1 MGMQV
6 ARFVPNPE
14 AYWGPKPKAGRPQ
27 RVRPLSFALL
37 PFMHNRIWSLCHF
50 SQALFWGLAH
60 VLLIMHPTPCMCY
73 MTIKTRTLE
82 LGAFIGWRQLDTTLS
97 EWHSVNTSS
106 DIELSAIFKFSSL
119 EMFGFAC
126 MQVMGGQKGE
136 ATARA
141 APTAE
146 AGAADNAAGDAD
158 AAEEPL
164 PAVQNGV
171 NGDAVNKDDKHV
183 DVVMAG
189 ADEAPRT
196 S

>member
-1 MGMQV
+1 M
-6 ARFVPNPE
+6 
-14 AYWGPKPKAGRPQ
+14 
-27 RVRPLSFALL
+27 
-37 PFMHNRIWSLCHF
+37 
-50 SQALFWGLAH
+50 
-60 VLLIMHPTPCMCY
+60 
-73 MTIKTRTLE
+73 
-82 LGAFIGWRQLDTTLS
+82 S
-97 EWHSVNTSS
+97 EWHSINISS

-146 AGAADNAAGDAD
+146 AGPADNAAGDAD

-171 NGDAVNKDDKHV
+171 NGAAVNKDDKHV

-189 ADEAPRT
+189 VDEAPRT